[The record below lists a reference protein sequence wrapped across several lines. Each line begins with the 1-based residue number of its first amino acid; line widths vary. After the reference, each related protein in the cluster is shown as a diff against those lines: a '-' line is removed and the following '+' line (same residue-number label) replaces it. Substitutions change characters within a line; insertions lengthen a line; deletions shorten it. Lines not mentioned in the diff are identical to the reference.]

1 MVAKLLPI
9 GIDLSMVV
17 GDGINGLGKPLRRLD
32 RMMRRQTTLHGPRFR
47 DRPLV
52 IVNDEVFGYRAFGAK
67 LYPYV
72 PINSR
77 VNKVR
82 TA

>member
-1 MVAKLLPI
+1 MVARLLPR
-9 GIDLSMVV
+9 GIDLSMGV
-17 GDGINGLGKPLRRLD
+17 GDGINGLGKPLRRLHQ
-32 RMMRRQTTLHGPRFR
+32 MRWRQAILHGPRPR
-47 DRPLV
+47 YKPLV
-52 IVNDEVFGYRAFGAK
+52 IVNDKVFGCRAFGAK
-67 LYPYV
+67 LYSHV